1 MYRKYNIIGKQG
13 GSMVNLLSV
22 KNLSSNDLFT
32 NLSFNIVE
40 KSFNILIGKNGV
52 GKTTLV
58 YSILDLVPYKG
69 KINFKYKKSDIGCI
83 SDFSD
88 MIPENV
94 YDYLA
99 APLLNLN
106 YSDDKARKIV
116 YSISKKFG
124 ISNLLSKNSDELHD
138 EEKLLVLLCHSV
150 IHEPKLVIIDNTLDE
165 LKESNKVKFINYL
178 LKLKTTVIFVTNDSR
193 YFKYANK
200 LLVMT
205 KSKMEE
211 IKESAPINK
220 LEQALVK
227 NNSELPFSLDLSNKL
242 YSYGMIKELYNSN
255 SELVN
260 NLWK

>member
-1 MYRKYNIIGKQG
+1 MNRKYNIIGKQG

-52 GKTTLV
+52 GKTTLI
-58 YSILDLVPYKG
+58 YSILGLVPCTG
-69 KINFKYKKSDIGCI
+69 KVSFKYKKSDIGCI

-88 MIPENV
+88 IITDNV
-94 YDYLA
+94 YDYLEE
-99 APLLNLN
+99 PLLNLN
-106 YSDDKARKIV
+106 YSESKAKKTI

-124 ISNLLSKNSDELHD
+124 IYNLLSREKNELND

-165 LKESNKVKFINYL
+165 LKESNKTKFINYL
-178 LKLKTTVIFVTNDSR
+178 LKSKITVIFVTNDSR
-193 YFKYANK
+193 YFKYSNK

-205 KSKMEE
+205 KSKIEE
-211 IKESAPINK
+211 IKDSNSINK

-242 YSYGMIKELYNSN
+242 YAYGMVKELYNDN